1 MSILGLIGSLLGGFA
16 GGGKRSERSRRE
28 SRSAQP
34 QSTDRISQS
43 TGGDQV
49 KAKAA
54 GKLALIKSGSKAGV
68 LGDTPIGR
76 KKLLGN

>member
-1 MSILGLIGSLLGGFA
+1 MSILGLIGSLLGGF
-16 GGGKRSERSRRE
+16 GGNKQSAKNRRE

-34 QSTDRISQS
+34 TDRVSQS
-43 TGGDQV
+43 SGTDQV

-54 GKLALIKSGSKAGV
+54 GKLALIKSGSRAGV

>member
-1 MSILGLIGSLLGGFA
+1 MSVLGLLGGLMSGF
-16 GGGKRSERSRRE
+16 GGGKKPRSERQ
-28 SRSAQP
+28 SRSVAP
-34 QSTDRISQS
+34 TDAISQS
-43 TGGDQV
+43 SGTDQV

-68 LGDTPIGR
+68 LGDTPVGR

>member
-1 MSILGLIGSLLGGFA
+1 MSILGLIGSLLGGF

-54 GKLALIKSGSKAGV
+54 GKLALINPVTTST
-68 LGDTPIGR
+68 DGR
-76 KKLLGN
+76 CVAMIT

>member
-1 MSILGLIGSLLGGFA
+1 MSILGLIGSLLGGF
-16 GGGKRSERSRRE
+16 GGNKQSAKNRRE
-28 SRSAQP
+28 SRSAAQP
-34 QSTDRISQS
+34 TDKVSQS
-43 TGGDQV
+43 SGTDQV

-54 GKLALIKSGSKAGV
+54 GKLALIKSGSRAGV